1 MTNDKKLPPCSTTD
15 TSACNLGV
23 SSDADPDP
31 DQYLNQ
37 RYWPRFLVVKSL
49 DQKDITKHNPFVI
62 AKAIEGIAGKSVIV
76 KRMVK
81 SKILQLE
88 VDSKQFAINLL
99 KTDMLHNIPVKIS
112 EHRTMNTSKG
122 VISTD
127 ALDDLDQDEIKQRL
141 NEFGQEVKEVYR
153 IMVTKKNEKVP
164 TKTLIITFL
173 SPKIPDYLYI
183 GFIRV
188 KVRMYVPNP
197 RRCYQCQR
205 FGHTK
210 NFCEHESVCDRC
222 GQPDHESSAC

>member
-1 MTNDKKLPPCSTTD
+1 
-15 TSACNLGV
+15 
-23 SSDADPDP
+23 
-31 DQYLNQ
+31 
-37 RYWPRFLVVKSL
+37 
-49 DQKDITKHNPFVI
+49 
-62 AKAIEGIAGKSVIV
+62 
-76 KRMVK
+76 
-81 SKILQLE
+81 
-88 VDSKQFAINLL
+88 
-99 KTDMLHNIPVKIS
+99 MLHNIPVKIS

-127 ALDDLDQDEIKQRL
+127 ALDDLDVDEIKQRL

-153 IMVTKKNEKVP
+153 VMVTKNNEKVP

-173 SPKIPDYLYI
+173 SPKIPDYLYV
-183 GFIRV
+183 GFVRV

-222 GQPDHESSAC
+222 GQPEHESSACTNPLHCVNCEGEHPASSRDCPQWKLRKGILKYKFENDVSYPEAEKHFLKSTPEVNQNTLSYSKAVSSVSSPTKQEVGIQTDLTWPNN